1 MTVVAILSP
10 GEMGHAIGGVLRRRG
25 LRVITSL
32 RGRSGRTA
40 ELTAAAGIEDVGSL
54 DALVDQA
61 DMVMSVLPSASAHAV
76 GDEVARRLTGRTRPL
91 TFVECNAMA
100 PQHVRQ
106 ICDRV
111 ARAGGRTIDV
121 GIVGGPPTDDR
132 SPKFYASGPH
142 AEELMVLGGYG
153 LDVRPIG
160 GEIGRASGLKMCY
173 G

>member
-61 DMVMSVLPSASAHAV
+61 DIVMSVLPSATTWPGGCRAA
-76 GDEVARRLTGRTRPL
+76 LGR
-91 TFVECNAMA
+91 
-100 PQHVRQ
+100 
-106 ICDRV
+106 
-111 ARAGGRTIDV
+111 
-121 GIVGGPPTDDR
+121 
-132 SPKFYASGPH
+132 
-142 AEELMVLGGYG
+142 
-153 LDVRPIG
+153 
-160 GEIGRASGLKMCY
+160 
-173 G
+173 